1 MSRDIAILGGL
12 GLVYL
17 AMFATILKV
26 GWFFVKERRMQDP
39 DATSFHPASAANQ
52 APENELSPAVT
63 DYPRARNRPSS
74 VEPPLV
80 LTGRNR

>member
-1 MSRDIAILGGL
+1 VSRDIAILGGL

-26 GWFFVKERRMQDP
+26 GWFLVKERRRPDP
-39 DATSFHPASAANQ
+39 DATSFHSASAVNQ
-52 APENELSPAVT
+52 ASENEVSPAVT
-63 DYPRARNRPSS
+63 DYPQPRNPPSS

>member
-12 GLVYL
+12 GLMYL

-52 APENELSPAVT
+52 ASENELSPAVT
-63 DYPRARNRPSS
+63 DYHQPRNRPSS
-74 VEPPLV
+74 VEQPLV
-80 LTGRNR
+80 LKGRNR